1 MGDAV
6 LRVHSRLQLLACENW
21 SALEES
27 HGRNVSWLR
36 EEFAQISRS
45 LGVKARLE
53 QPQLDAAVPLYRGH
67 EDTFDVAGPKWKK
80 HKTER
85 QGEVE
90 APIAAAVPCQEGETK
105 RLSMRLRGRKPS
117 TDVVVGAGA
126 TRKRGRSSAALLRD
140 PGKLK
145 VTELRSE
152 LKERGLRTSGLKA
165 ALFDRLLNALEK
177 EQKEESEHLDQVE
190 EVRAM
195 KEQDKEAIVIDDDS
209 DEEEIVRE
217 SVGSNKSQPSV
228 LRSQSTS
235 PKSAAEKSEDVEQSP
250 VKLEGRQSMPPLLM
264 NGNCAEGESHS
275 GCAAQTEKAS
285 VSSKAAAATGV
296 VEEQQLSAEL
306 DNVILSKMASSDD
319 CKVAVT
325 SNAETVSV
333 YDEVKM
339 ARKSMQVGGK
349 SELTSPLVWKRKSI
363 LRKASSLAPCT
374 RAPARNVSF
383 APTDK
388 VDVIVDNFQTDF
400 TQPDPSPE
408 KDSPLVERYVP
419 HNDSKCA
426 GSDSC
431 SDASITPKSVR
442 TSVASSSPLASPNDP
457 SIEAP
462 SEEETERQRK
472 KREYDE
478 TVQREAQKFRLAAK
492 LSAQKRVE
500 EARAS
505 QVLWAK
511 GDQLRSRL
519 LASAAGE
526 KRRSARTPLAD
537 KAVSD
542 KVSPLL
548 SESSTVTGST
558 SKVSD
563 TNFLTVPATRGE
575 ARFLDTTPLNDKLVE
590 STRSLDCRQGGDIIP
605 EVTSGWESVLH
616 WPKVP
621 AAPHS
626 VLTDKD
632 ESEGSIIHRLGVE
645 PAAKSLPTTKRVPL
659 EFAESRIPCPEDE
672 LEKLDRPSFVLPA
685 ASHKDVI
692 KPESPKGQ
700 AAAPLLVHK
709 PESLSSMVPSVPKPL
724 AVETALK
731 TVDLTIT
738 KDARR
743 PISNLVSGLHSFTTL
758 LEKNQSQ
765 EKTAVRSAPVLN
777 ALKLAE
783 KSRVLEEKK
792 RLEKERRKVML
803 KKKMEEHK
811 KTAALKERA
820 EKEAQAKREQDR
832 LNVRKKREAEL
843 AKQRQQKLKEMR
855 AGLEKKRAMLA
866 AERKAVHVASAS
878 LVSKSTTTAA
888 GASHQRHG
896 GLSSTSEASQPKP
909 VPVPIPKLDSKSIV
923 PKLPQASKLAPKS
936 TLKLAP
942 KPTLTSPGPVKHAR
956 KSHSPDVM
964 NYEMS
969 DNVESSDGDSSD
981 SDADH
986 RGKKKVP
993 KWAQKSHLKKV
1004 LHAQFGKNATD
1015 PSRAI
1020 FQDFV
1025 DTCNLEAIFETTDV
1039 SKKKKFAR
1047 RTSSGNWLADRP
1059 TARDRAL
1066 YQRDMGYDR

>member
-6 LRVHSRLQLLACENW
+6 LRVHSRLQLLARENW
-21 SALEES
+21 LALEES
-27 HGRNVSWLR
+27 HVRNLSWLQ
-36 EEFAQISRS
+36 EEFLQISRS
-45 LGVKARLE
+45 LDVKARLN
-53 QPQLDAAVPLYRGH
+53 QPRLDASEPLYRGH
-67 EDTFDVAGPKWKK
+67 TFDVAGPKWKK
-80 HKTER
+80 HKTDRRE
-85 QGEVE
+85 EVE
-90 APIAAAVPCQEGETK
+90 APTAAAIPCQERETK
-105 RLSMRLRGRKPS
+105 RLSMRLRAREPS
-117 TDVVVGAGA
+117 TDVAGGAGA
-126 TRKRGRSSAALLRD
+126 PRTRKRGRSSAALLQD

-145 VTELRSE
+145 VTELRVE

-177 EQKEESEHLDQVE
+177 EQKEESKHLDQVE
-190 EVRAM
+190 KVREM
-195 KEQDKEAIVIDDDS
+195 KVQDKEAIVIVDDS
-209 DEEEIVRE
+209 DKEEIVRE

-235 PKSAAEKSEDVEQSP
+235 PKATAEKSENVEQSP
-250 VKLEGRQSMPPLLM
+250 AKVEGRQSISPLLM
-264 NGNCAEGESHS
+264 NGKRAEGESHT
-275 GCAAQTEKAS
+275 GCAAQTEEAS
-285 VSSKAAAATGV
+285 VSSEAASATDV

-306 DNVILSKMASSDD
+306 DNVVSSKMTSSDD

-325 SNAETVSV
+325 SHAETVSV
-333 YDEVKM
+333 HDELKM

-374 RAPARNVSF
+374 QVPARNVSF

-408 KDSPLVERYVP
+408 KRSPLVKLYVP
-419 HNDSKCA
+419 RNDSKCA

-431 SDASITPKSVR
+431 SDASMTPKSVR

-457 SIEAP
+457 SIEAL
-462 SEEETERQRK
+462 SKEETERQHK

-492 LSAQKRVE
+492 LSAQKRLE

-558 SKVSD
+558 SKASD
-563 TNFLTVPATRGE
+563 TNSLTASATRGE
-575 ARFLDTTPLNDKLVE
+575 ARSSDTTPLDDKLVE
-590 STRSLDCRQGGDIIP
+590 STRSLDRRQGGDIIP
-605 EVTSGWESVLH
+605 DVTSGWESVLH
-616 WPKVP
+616 QPKVP
-621 AAPHS
+621 VAPYS
-626 VLTDKD
+626 ILNDKD
-632 ESEGSIIHRLGVE
+632 EGEPSIIHRLGVE
-645 PAAKSLPTTKRVPL
+645 PAAESLPTTKRVPQ
-659 EFAESRIPCPEDE
+659 EFAESRFPCPEDE

-685 ASHKDVI
+685 TSHKDVI

-700 AAAPLLVHK
+700 TAPPLLVHK
-709 PESLSSMVPSVPKPL
+709 LESLSSMVPSVPKPP

-731 TVDLTIT
+731 TVASTIT
-738 KDARR
+738 NDARR

-811 KTAALKERA
+811 KIAALKERA

-866 AERKAVHVASAS
+866 AEKKAVHVASAS

-896 GLSSTSEASQPKP
+896 GLSSASEASQPKP
-909 VPVPIPKLDSKSIV
+909 VPVPLQKLESKPIV
-923 PKLPQASKLAPKS
+923 PKLPQAPKPKP

-942 KPTLTSPGPVKHAR
+942 KPALASPGPVKHAP
-956 KSHSPDVM
+956 KSHSPDVL

-986 RGKKKVP
+986 HGKKKVP